1 MICVGMFSRRLYAPN
16 AGRLDGADSRRRV
29 WSNGMCAP
37 ASGEWSRQGNCER
50 CAHPCVHSSFMCTL
64 NVPFVYLCAFAE
76 LDETIRLLV
85 NSLHLCFVAAFN
97 MYVCLWVTICVLG
110 GRRAKCQ
117 IQNGRTALIGAAEYG
132 HSPCVR
138 LLVESG
144 ADINA
149 NHVRTHFSFLFM
161 CSLYLGCICVLMRLC
176 ALAYFSS
183 AAFFAEFFIAVW
195 RRGVV
200 T

>member
-1 MICVGMFSRRLYAPN
+1 
-16 AGRLDGADSRRRV
+16 
-29 WSNGMCAP
+29 MCAP
-37 ASGEWSRQGNCER
+37 L
-50 CAHPCVHSSFMCTL
+50 CAFFIHVHSECT
-64 NVPFVYLCAFAE
+64 PFAFLCAFAE

-132 HSPCVR
+132 HSECVR

-149 NHVRTHFSFLFM
+149 NHVRTHSIVHRQFVFGMHM
-161 CSLYLGCICVLMRLC
+161 CIDALVCIGV
-176 ALAYFSS
+176 
-183 AAFFAEFFIAVW
+183 FFISCFPCRVFIAV
-195 RRGVV
+195 RRCGVV
-200 T
+200 TRGCGVTAKS